1 MIRDIDRRIKSAL
14 NTIRRPF
21 RARLTAIDTAPGLS
35 LLQAE
40 GLAGE
45 QMQAAELAQHYGLT
59 SVPPV
64 GSQAVVLPLG
74 GKSAHGVIIA
84 TEHSS
89 YRVKSL
95 SPGEVAIYT
104 DEGDMIVLKRGRIVE
119 ITTQTLKINAS
130 TKVEV
135 NSPLLQVN
143 GGDVKA
149 DTISLKTHKHGGVS
163 TGSGQTGVPV

>member
-1 MIRDIDRRIKSAL
+1 
-14 NTIRRPF
+14 
-21 RARLTAIDTAPGLS
+21 
-35 LLQAE
+35 
-40 GLAGE
+40 
-45 QMQAAELAQHYGLT
+45 
-59 SVPPV
+59 
-64 GSQAVVLPLG
+64 
-74 GKSAHGVIIA
+74 
-84 TEHSS
+84 
-89 YRVKSL
+89 
-95 SPGEVAIYT
+95 
-104 DEGDMIVLKRGRIVE
+104 MIVLKRGRIVE